1 MNGGNRGA
9 FMEAIKDKFPKIY
22 ESKYKNTIIQCLK
35 EGQSPYSI
43 AIWLKENTDCKD
55 DCISEST
62 IRRFKTY
69 LISIGEIEQKETPEK
84 IYAPKDEDLTK
95 EIHDSAGKEL
105 LPRIKN
111 LSDGN
116 LIQLFLGTGKLIQ
129 NMDIISNNTEN
140 LSELI
145 NDNTKAMLN
154 DRANRSS

>member
-1 MNGGNRGA
+1 
-9 FMEAIKDKFPKIY
+9 MEAIKDKFPKIY
-22 ESKYKNTIIQCLK
+22 ESKYRNKITQCLK

-43 AIWLKENTDCKD
+43 AKWLEENTDCDD

-62 IRRFKTY
+62 IRRYKIY
-69 LISIGEIEQKETPEK
+69 LININEIEAVDPPQKF
-84 IYAPKDEDLTK
+84 YAPKDEDLTK
-95 EIHDSAGKEL
+95 DIHDAAGKEL